1 MISETS
7 EAFSTS
13 NQFIKYRFTV
23 TENSYSVENNS
34 SNVTVTVNF
43 YRTNTGYTTYGT
55 GTVYCFIYNTTY
67 SQYVGLDDKITYD
80 GIDLFTRTVDIPH
93 NDDGTR
99 NLNVA
104 AYISHERVTSES
116 HDFYVD
122 LTTIPRA
129 SELTCPTTWNLGDEL
144 SFTIDRKSS
153 SFRDTLSYS
162 CSYTEDGVQKEYSGD
177 ILTKSSATSAKFTP
191 PLDWARHSPNV
202 IRGMA
207 SFTLSTYNGSGTKI
221 GSTTKNSWFTIPKTV
236 IPSCSI
242 SITDISSISV
252 PGGKK
257 SCLEYFGKYVSGVS
271 TIHAEI
277 TADGAY
283 GSTIKSYS
291 GSYQGG
297 LFSTQSFDISTSG
310 LSGNCLIN
318 AAVRDS
324 RSRTNSA
331 SASASIAAYSP
342 PKVTALSVRRCKSKT
357 DSTEDEQGNYT
368 QVTYGY
374 EITDITGTNP
384 DNKNAKSI
392 VLKYKRTAAPESEW
406 ATENLEASTY
416 SGTGSIILETSADN
430 SYVFLFTVSDSISS
444 SSKST
449 SVSTGYCIY
458 HVPATG
464 KGITFGGIAE
474 GDGFNVKMPATFSST
489 INASGN
495 FVGQYVT
502 GTWLQTTQATDLGRK
517 PPKVAVLDE
526 SGWIYSRALSSLIL
540 EAVYPVGSIYISAN
554 NTSPQTLFG
563 GTWEAIEGKFLLGQ
577 SSAHKAGSTGGE
589 ENHTLTAG
597 EMPKHTH
604 LMYSGNSGGPE
615 QWEPDGG
622 SYLVDSVTQ
631 DKTTWWAL
639 LGMDYA
645 GGGAA
650 HNNMPPYLAVYMW
663 KRTA

>member
-23 TENSYSVENNS
+23 TENYYSVENNS

-67 SQYVGLDDKITYD
+67 SQYVGPDDKITYD
-80 GIDLFTRTVDIPH
+80 GIDLFTRIVDIPH

-129 SELTCPTTWNLGDEL
+129 SELTCPMTWNLGDEL
-144 SFTIDRKSS
+144 SFMIDRKSS

-162 CSYTEDGVQKEYSGD
+162 CSYIEDGVQKEYSGD
-177 ILTKSSATSAKFTP
+177 ILTKSSAISAKFTP

-297 LFSTQSFDISTSG
+297 SFSTQSFDISTSG

-324 RSRTNSA
+324 RNRTNSA

-474 GDGFNVKMPATFSST
+474 GDGFNVKMPATFSGPIT
-489 INASGN
+489 AGGN
-495 FVGQYVT
+495 YNGQYVT

-540 EAVYPVGSIYISAN
+540 EAVYPVGSIYISVN
-554 NTSPQTLFG
+554 STSPQTLFG
-563 GTWEAIEGKFLLGQ
+563 GTWKAIQGKFLLGS

-589 ENHTLTAG
+589 ETHTLTIG
-597 EMPKHTH
+597 EMPEHTH
-604 LMYSGNSGGPE
+604 PMYSGNAGGDSE
-615 QWEPDGG
+615 WTPDEGA
-622 SYLVDSVTQ
+622 YLVDSVTQ
-631 DKTTWWAL
+631 TKTTWWAR
-639 LGMDYA
+639 LGMDSA
-645 GGGAA
+645 GGGNA

-663 KRTA
+663 KRTG

>member
-67 SQYVGLDDKITYD
+67 SQYVGPDDKITYD

-129 SELTCPTTWNLGDEL
+129 SELTCPTTWNLGDKL

-153 SFRDTLSYS
+153 SFRDTLSYY
-162 CSYTEDGVQKEYSGD
+162 CSYTEDGVQKAYSGD
-177 ILTKSSATSAKFTP
+177 ILTKSSATNAKFTP

-242 SITDISSISV
+242 SISDTSSISV
-252 PGGKK
+252 PSGKK

-277 TADGAY
+277 TANGAY
-283 GSTIKSYS
+283 GSTIQSYS
-291 GSYQGG
+291 GSYPGG
-297 LFSTQSFDISTSG
+297 SFSTQSFDIPTSG
-310 LSGNCLIN
+310 LSGACQID
-318 AAVRDS
+318 ATVRDS
-324 RSRTNSA
+324 RNRKNSA

-342 PKVTALSVRRCKSKT
+342 PKVTTLSVRRCKSKT

-374 EITDITGTNP
+374 EIVNVAGT
-384 DNKNAKSI
+384 NKNAKSI
-392 VLKYKRTAAPESEW
+392 VLKYKTTSGSESEW
-406 ATENLEASTY
+406 ITQNLTATGY
-416 SGTGSIILETSADN
+416 SGTGSIILETSSDN
-430 SYVFLFTVSDSISS
+430 SYVFSFTVSDSISS

-458 HVPATG
+458 HVPASG

-489 INASGN
+489 ITVS
-495 FVGQYVT
+495 
-502 GTWLQTTQATDLGRK
+502 ATDLGRK
-517 PPKVAVLDE
+517 PPKVAVIDE
-526 SGWIYSRALSSLIL
+526 SGWIYSRALSTLIL
-540 EAVYPVGSIYISAN
+540 EAVYPVGSIYISVN
-554 NTSPQTLFG
+554 STSPQTLFG
-563 GTWEAIEGKFLLGQ
+563 GTWEAIKGKFLLGQ
-577 SSAHKAGSTGGE
+577 SSAHTAGSTGGE
-589 ENHTLTAG
+589 ENHTLTVG

-631 DKTTWWAL
+631 NKTTWWAS
-639 LGMDYA
+639 LGMNYA
-645 GGGAA
+645 GGGAS

-663 KRTA
+663 KRTG

>member
-67 SQYVGLDDKITYD
+67 SQYVGPDDKITHD

-153 SFRDTLSYS
+153 SFRDTLSYY
-162 CSYTEDGVQKEYSGD
+162 CSYTEDGVQKAYSGD

-191 PLDWARHSPNV
+191 PLDWARHSPNA

-207 SFTLSTYNGSGTKI
+207 SFTLSTYSGSGTKI

-242 SITDISSISV
+242 SISDTSSISV
-252 PGGKK
+252 PSGKK

-277 TADGAY
+277 TANGAY
-283 GSTIKSYS
+283 GSTIQSYS
-291 GSYQGG
+291 GSYPGG
-297 LFSTQSFDISTSG
+297 SFSTQSFDIPTSG
-310 LSGNCLIN
+310 LSGACQID
-318 AAVRDS
+318 ATVRDS
-324 RSRTNSA
+324 RNRKKSA

-342 PKVTALSVRRCKSKT
+342 PKVITLSVRRCKSKT

-374 EITDITGTNP
+374 EIVNVAGA
-384 DNKNAKSI
+384 NKNAKSV
-392 VLKYKRTAAPESEW
+392 VLKYKTTSGSESEW
-406 ATENLEASTY
+406 VTQNLTATGY
-416 SGTGSIILETSADN
+416 SGTGSIILETSSDN
-430 SYVFLFTVSDSISS
+430 SYVFSFTVSDSISS

-458 HVPATG
+458 HVPASG

-502 GTWLQTTQATDLGRK
+502 GTWLQTVSATDLGRK
-517 PPKVAVLDE
+517 PPKVAVIDE
-526 SGWIYSRALSSLIL
+526 SGWIYSRSLSALIL
-540 EAVYPVGSIYISAN
+540 EAVYPVGSIYISVN
-554 NTSPQTLFG
+554 STSPQTLFG
-563 GTWEAIEGKFLLGQ
+563 GTWKAIKGKFLLGQ
-577 SSAHKAGSTGGE
+577 SSAHTAGSTGGE
-589 ENHTLTAG
+589 ETHTLTIG
-597 EMPKHTH
+597 EMPEHTH
-604 LMYSGNSGGPE
+604 PMYSSNASGDGT
-615 QWEPDGG
+615 WTPDEGA
-622 SYLVDSVTQ
+622 YLVDSVTQ
-631 DKTTWWAL
+631 IKTTWWAR
-639 LGMDYA
+639 LGMSYA
-645 GGGAA
+645 GEGNA

-663 KRTA
+663 ERTA

>member
-7 EAFSTS
+7 EAFGTS
-13 NQFIKYRFTV
+13 NQFIKYTITV

-34 SNVTVTVNF
+34 SNVTVSINF
-43 YRTNTGYTTYGT
+43 YRTNTGYTTYGN
-55 GTVYCFIYNTTY
+55 GTVYCFIYNDTY
-67 SQYVGLDDKITYD
+67 SQTVTPSDAITNS

-153 SFRDTLSYS
+153 SFRDTLSYH
-162 CSYTEDGVQKEYSGD
+162 CTYTENGVPKAYSGD

-191 PLDWARHSPNV
+191 PFDWAKHSPNV

-207 SFTLSTYNGSGTKI
+207 SFTLSTYDSSGTLI
-221 GSTTKNSWFTIPKTV
+221 GSTVKNSWFTIPDTV
-236 IPSCSI
+236 IPDCSI
-242 SITDISSISV
+242 SLSDTSSIWVS
-252 PGGKK
+252 GSKK

-271 TIHAEI
+271 TIYAEI
-277 TADGAY
+277 TASGAY

-291 GSYQGG
+291 GSYPGG
-297 LFSTQSFDISTSG
+297 SFSTRSFNISTNG
-310 LSGNCLIN
+310 LSGACQID
-318 AAVRDS
+318 ATVRDS
-324 RSRTNSA
+324 RNRKNSA
-331 SASASIAAYSP
+331 SVSARIAAYSP

-374 EITDITGTNP
+374 KIVNVAKT
-384 DNKNAKSI
+384 NKNAKSI
-392 VLKYKRTAAPESEW
+392 VLKYKTTSGSESEW
-406 ATENLEASTY
+406 ITQNLTASAY
-416 SGTGSIILETSADN
+416 SGTGSIILETSSDN
-430 SYVFLFTVSDSISS
+430 SYVFSFTVSDSISS

-458 HVPATG
+458 HVPASG

-502 GTWLQTTQATDLGRK
+502 GTWLQTVSATDLGRK
-517 PPKVAVLDE
+517 PPKVAVIDE
-526 SGWIYSRALSSLIL
+526 SGWIYSRALSALIL
-540 EAVYPVGSIYISAN
+540 EAVYPVGSIYISVN
-554 NTSPQTLFG
+554 STSPKTLFG
-563 GTWEAIEGKFLLGQ
+563 GTWKAIKGKFLLGQ
-577 SSAHKAGSTGGE
+577 SSAHTAGSTGGE
-589 ENHTLTAG
+589 ETHTLTMG
-597 EMPKHTH
+597 EMPEHTH
-604 LMYSGNSGGPE
+604 PMYSGNAGGDSN
-615 QWEPDGG
+615 WTPDEGA
-622 SYLVDSVTQ
+622 YLVDSVTQ
-631 DKTTWWAL
+631 TKTTWWAR
-639 LGMDYA
+639 LGMSYA
-645 GGGAA
+645 GGGNA

>member
-23 TENSYSVENNS
+23 TENYYSVENNS

-67 SQYVGLDDKITYD
+67 SQYVGPDDKITYN
-80 GIDLFTRTVDIPH
+80 GIDLFTKTVDIPH

-104 AYISHERVTSES
+104 AYISHERVASES

-129 SELTCPTTWNLGDEL
+129 SELTCPMTWNLGDEL

-207 SFTLSTYNGSGTKI
+207 SFTLSTYNSSGTKI
-221 GSTTKNSWFTIPKTV
+221 GSKTKNSWFTIPKTV

-242 SITDISSISV
+242 SISDTSSISV

-283 GSTIKSYS
+283 GSTIQSYS

-297 LFSTQSFDISTSG
+297 SFSTRSFDIPTSG

-318 AAVRDS
+318 ASVRDS
-324 RSRTNSA
+324 RNRTNSA
-331 SASASIAAYSP
+331 SASARIVAYSP
-342 PKVTALSVRRCKSKT
+342 PKITALSVHRCVSST
-357 DSTEDEQGNYT
+357 DGMEDERGNYT
-368 QVTYGY
+368 QITYGY
-374 EITDITGTNP
+374 EITDIAGTNP

-406 ATENLEASTY
+406 ATENLDASTY

-430 SYVFLFTVSDSISS
+430 SYVFSFTVSDSILS

-458 HVPATG
+458 HIPASG
-464 KGITFGGIAE
+464 KGVTFGGIAE
-474 GDGFNVKMPATFSST
+474 SDGFNVKMPATFSST

-495 FVGQYVT
+495 YSGQYVT
-502 GTWLQTTQATDLGRK
+502 GTWLQTVEATDLGRK
-517 PPKVAVLDE
+517 PEKIAVLDE

-540 EAVYPVGSIYISAN
+540 EAVYPVGSIYMSVN
-554 NTSPQTLFG
+554 GTSPATLFG
-563 GTWEAIEGKFLLGQ
+563 GTWEAIQGKFLLGAD
-577 SSAHKAGSTGGE
+577 SGVYKAGNTGGE
-589 ENHTLTAG
+589 ATHTLTVD
-597 EMPKHTH
+597 EMPEHRHTIAYPNAGGPYGDAAICYPEGSDTEKTW
-604 LMYSGNSGGPE
+604 MAEMCKTQSAGNS
-615 QWEPDGG
+615 
-622 SYLVDSVTQ
+622 
-631 DKTTWWAL
+631 K
-639 LGMDYA
+639 
-645 GGGAA
+645 A
-650 HNNMPPYLAVYMW
+650 HNNMPPYLAVYIW

>member
-7 EAFSTS
+7 EAFGTS
-13 NQFIKYRFTV
+13 NQFIKYRITV

-34 SNVTVTVNF
+34 SNVTVSINF
-43 YRTNTGYTTYGT
+43 YRTNTGYTTYGN
-55 GTVYCFIYNTTY
+55 GTVYCFIYNDTY
-67 SQYVGLDDKITYD
+67 SQTVTSSDVITNS
-80 GIDLFTRTVDIPH
+80 GINLFTKTLDIPH
-93 NDDGTR
+93 NEDGTR

-104 AYISHERVTSES
+104 AYISHERFTSDS

-129 SELTCPTTWNLGDEL
+129 SELTYPTTWNLGDEL

-153 SFRDTLSYS
+153 SFRDTLSYY
-162 CSYTEDGVQKEYSGD
+162 CSYTEDGVQKAYSGD

-242 SITDISSISV
+242 SISDTSSISV
-252 PGGKK
+252 PSGKK

-277 TADGAY
+277 TANGAY
-283 GSTIKSYS
+283 GSTIQSYS
-291 GSYQGG
+291 GSYLGIS
-297 LFSTQSFDISTSG
+297 FSTQSFDIPTSG
-310 LSGNCLIN
+310 LSGACQID

-324 RSRTNSA
+324 RNRKNSA

-374 EITDITGTNP
+374 EIVNVAGT
-384 DNKNAKSI
+384 NKNAKSI
-392 VLKYKRTAAPESEW
+392 VLKYKTTSGSESEW
-406 ATENLEASTY
+406 ITQNLTASAY
-416 SGTGSIILETSADN
+416 SGTGSIILETLADN
-430 SYVFLFTVSDSISS
+430 SYVFSFTVSDSISS

-458 HVPATG
+458 HVPASG

-502 GTWLQTTQATDLGRK
+502 GTWLQTVSATDLGRK
-517 PPKVAVLDE
+517 PPKVAVIDE
-526 SGWIYSRALSSLIL
+526 SGWIYSRALSALIL
-540 EAVYPVGSIYISAN
+540 EAVYPVGSIYISVN
-554 NTSPQTLFG
+554 STSPQTLFG
-563 GTWEAIEGKFLLGQ
+563 GTWEAIQGKFLLGQ
-577 SSAHKAGSTGGE
+577 SSAHTAGSTGGE
-589 ENHTLTAG
+589 ENHTLTVD
-597 EMPKHTH
+597 EMPKHMH
-604 LMYSGNSGGPE
+604 NMYSGNSGGPE
-615 QWEPDGG
+615 QWNPDEG
-622 SYLVDSVTQ
+622 SYLLDSVTQ
-631 DKTTWWAL
+631 NKTTWWAK
-639 LGMDYA
+639 LGMNYA
-645 GGGAA
+645 GGGAS

-663 KRTA
+663 KRTG